1 MPIAQVFVREAGGNE
16 SVLQTSQEHRFQ
28 QCCLYG
34 KDFFIFG
41 KEKKKREKGIFPGES
56 SFQDSQCIFALFLV
70 WIRQKDIPKME
81 TVART
86 DE

>member
-16 SVLQTSQEHRFQ
+16 SALQASQEHRFQ

-34 KDFFIFG
+34 KDFFILG
-41 KEKKKREKGIFPGES
+41 KEKKREKGIFPGES
-56 SFQDSQCIFALFLV
+56 SFQDSQCIFALFRV

-81 TVART
+81 MVART
-86 DE
+86 GE

>member
-1 MPIAQVFVREAGGNE
+1 MSLPCKQARNTDFSSVVFMGRTFSFLEN
-16 SVLQTSQEHRFQ
+16 Q
-28 QCCLYG
+28 
-34 KDFFIFG
+34 
-41 KEKKKREKGIFPGES
+41 KKREKGIFPGES